1 MNKVKANLLF
11 YLLTMLLS
19 VFLIT
24 SLSFAWVNP
33 NASGDSSQTE
43 LDVALLNASGERMTG
58 PLIDEGNV
66 YPGWSDTYPVRVKNY
81 GKAARYQLGIDFSY
95 NPSGSMPQLAN
106 VMRLELIK
114 DGTVTEY
121 RMSDLVDK
129 PLTEIC
135 QINSGR
141 VHNMELVL
149 YMDEEAGNEYEGLTL
164 DFDLTLYAESLNPE
178 TQQPTRIMEEQ
189 Q

>member
-81 GKAARYQLGIDFSY
+81 GKAARYQLGIDSLY

-121 RMSDLVDK
+121 RMSGLVDK

-135 QINSGR
+135 QINSKGPQYGIGS
-141 VHNMELVL
+141 